1 VLLPPQ
7 RRRTLR
13 DARIV
18 TAFLIGTLSGALL
31 TALTLWI
38 VSGFTEPLGDGARL
52 ALLLAGGVLVWMIK
66 DGPLQG
72 IVTLP
77 EARRQIPAEVFGGR
91 LTHGAWRFG
100 FELASGVRTYVPTA
114 APYVL
119 LLVMVLARPPLIVPL
134 LIGIGFG
141 VGRAVPLV
149 LQLVPGVAARARAG
163 LSRAEPGASAV
174 SAVAVLIGGVA
185 LV

>member
-1 VLLPPQ
+1 VLLPPD
-7 RRRTLR
+7 RRRTLL

-18 TAFLIGTLSGALL
+18 AAYMFGTLSGALL
-31 TALTLWI
+31 TAMALWI
-38 VSGFTEPLGDGARL
+38 LSGFTEPLGDGARL
-52 ALLLAGGVLVWMIK
+52 ALLLVGGLLVWLVK

-72 IVTLP
+72 IVALP

-91 LTHGAWRFG
+91 LTRAAWRFG
-100 FELASGVRTYVPTA
+100 FELATGVRTYVPAA

-119 LLVMVLARPPLIVPL
+119 VLVMILARPTLIGAV

-141 VGRAVPLV
+141 VGRALPTA
-149 LQLVPGVAARARAG
+149 LQLAPGPASRARA
-163 LSRAEPGASAV
+163 LVRRADPAV
-174 SAVAVLIGGVA
+174 STAAAVAVLLGGVT